1 MFTFSSSVKKSG
13 RYGMIPY
20 LNRGKKARQ
29 MLIVNNFPRGIMDDF
44 YFLSLSLSLF
54 LVSVFCGEHV
64 LCDKKEKVG
73 IDKHIWSR
81 VLRTQVPVAAP
92 DSQDS
97 VSLAR
102 LTPAGVSFTLVPP
115 FQAVP
120 SVPQSFLLFLPL
132 FHFLSA
138 LSLPW

>member
-1 MFTFSSSVKKSG
+1 
-13 RYGMIPY
+13 
-20 LNRGKKARQ
+20 
-29 MLIVNNFPRGIMDDF
+29 MDDF

-73 IDKHIWSR
+73 IDKHVWSR

-102 LTPAGVSFTLVPP
+102 PTPAGISFTLVPP

>member
-1 MFTFSSSVKKSG
+1 
-13 RYGMIPY
+13 MIPY
-20 LNRGKKARQ
+20 LNREKKTRQ

-73 IDKHIWSR
+73 IDKHVWSR

-97 VSLAR
+97 VSLA
-102 LTPAGVSFTLVPP
+102 
-115 FQAVP
+115 
-120 SVPQSFLLFLPL
+120 
-132 FHFLSA
+132 
-138 LSLPW
+138 

>member
-1 MFTFSSSVKKSG
+1 
-13 RYGMIPY
+13 
-20 LNRGKKARQ
+20 

-73 IDKHIWSR
+73 IDKYVWSR

-92 DSQDS
+92 DAQDS
-97 VSLAR
+97 VSLAQPTCWG
-102 LTPAGVSFTLVPP
+102 LLHLGPSPPVCAQCSPVLPAVSPTFSLPPCLESSLVM
-115 FQAVP
+115 AGYI
-120 SVPQSFLLFLPL
+120 LLFTQEE
-132 FHFLSA
+132 
-138 LSLPW
+138 